1 MFNIIEPRAI
11 KMTDY
16 QDKINLAVDLKIN
29 MIFQLEKL
37 HLKRLKK
44 IQIHT

>member
-11 KMTDY
+11 KMPDY

-29 MIFQLEKL
+29 TISQLEKL
-37 HLKRLKK
+37 HLKHLKK